1 MRLLIVTMLAT
12 GAVTP
17 LHFADAKGWHSG
29 SVKAQPCQGA
39 PVSRCAQAWSW
50 TATVGWKDCAS
61 CSPHNTVRS
70 LPADGIV
77 ISASVVTEHPVKATK
92 RTAWPPRVS
101 ASQVTGSFEGLPAR
115 IGVYQLFAAIG
126 NGKEID
132 LTMFFGRAHPT
143 KEQLARANARLAAA
157 RLG

>member
-1 MRLLIVTMLAT
+1 M
-12 GAVTP
+12 
-17 LHFADAKGWHSG
+17 
-29 SVKAQPCQGA
+29 
-39 PVSRCAQAWSW
+39 
-50 TATVGWKDCAS
+50 
-61 CSPHNTVRS
+61 RS

-101 ASQVTGSFEGLPAR
+101 PSQVTGSFEGLPAR
-115 IGVYQLFAAIG
+115 IGVYQLFDAIG

-143 KEQLARANARLAAA
+143 KEQLAGANARLAAA